1 MSLIYVTSPIHE
13 TILSRL
19 ADLGEVRLGYG
30 PNAVGYEEIRNQVDA
45 VFLRGGHISAEMIAA
60 SPKLRI
66 VARHGAGYDNVD
78 YKAAADYGVWVTNTP
93 GANQR
98 SVIEHGLESQFVAEA
113 LAHHRNLLSRMADS
127 LKDARYLAGDG
138 FSNADCAVIPYV
150 LRLELLKL
158 AGMWE
163 QYPSIADW
171 WARMRSRQSV
181 EATIFDRMS
190 DADWAPFKHL
200 SPDPWPKVQELLRA
214 A

>member
-98 SVIEHGLESQFVAEA
+98 SVIEHRVSRRDHPQVGDRAVLGDLEPYGHGPFEVALLGEAGVAE
-113 LAHHRNLLSRMADS
+113 
-127 LKDARYLAGDG
+127 
-138 FSNADCAVIPYV
+138 
-150 LRLELLKL
+150 
-158 AGMWE
+158 
-163 QYPSIADW
+163 
-171 WARMRSRQSV
+171 
-181 EATIFDRMS
+181 
-190 DADWAPFKHL
+190 
-200 SPDPWPKVQELLRA
+200 
-214 A
+214 

>member
-60 SPKLRI
+60 LPKLRI

-98 SVIEHGLESQFVAEA
+98 SVIEHVFA
-113 LAHHRNLLSRMADS
+113 LLLSLCRK
-127 LKDARYLAGDG
+127 LPLA
-138 FSNADCAVIPYV
+138 S
-150 LRLELLKL
+150 
-158 AGMWE
+158 E
-163 QYPSIADW
+163 QTRKGGNFVTPGGPAK
-171 WARMRSRQSV
+171 
-181 EATIFDRMS
+181 IFR
-190 DADWAPFKHL
+190 P
-200 SPDPWPKVQELLRA
+200 
-214 A
+214 